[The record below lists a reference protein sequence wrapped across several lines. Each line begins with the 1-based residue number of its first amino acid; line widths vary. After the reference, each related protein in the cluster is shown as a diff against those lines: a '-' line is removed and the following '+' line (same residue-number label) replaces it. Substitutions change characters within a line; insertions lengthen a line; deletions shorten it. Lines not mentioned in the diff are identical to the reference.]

1 MTPTAAIY
9 GNSQA
14 GGTGAIVQDAL
25 QARGWQ
31 VTRWFQN
38 GAKAGTIVAKAI
50 ANLPGPGVVVLFAG
64 DATAEQMAV
73 VKKAAGPGRVVWVAN
88 PPATKIANLPLARSV
103 FGKHITDAE
112 YWLTSGVAKDREV
125 DAKRAKQAAYG
136 LNIAFVDPRA
146 LAYPAQPDG
155 IHATGSTAKA
165 WAGLVVDAVEGRGGS
180 PWGVLALAAGVAA
193 VTKALRLW

>member
-14 GGTGAIVQDAL
+14 GGTGAIVEDAL
-25 QARGWQ
+25 QAAGWK

-38 GAKAGTIVAKAI
+38 GAKAGTIVAKAL
-50 ANLPGPGVVVLFAG
+50 ANLPGPSVVVMFAG

-73 VKKAAGPGRVVWVAN
+73 VKQAVGKGRLVWVAN
-88 PPATKIANLPLARSV
+88 PPATKIGNLPLARSV
-103 FGKHITDAE
+103 FGKHVTDAE
-112 YWLTSGVAKDREV
+112 YWLRSGVGADREN
-125 DAKRAKQAAYG
+125 DARRAKRAADD
-136 LNIAFVDPRA
+136 LDIVFVDPRV

-155 IHATGSTAKA
+155 IHATGETARQ

-180 PWGVLALAAGVAA
+180 PWGWLALGAGVAA

>member
-1 MTPTAAIY
+1 MTAPTAAIY

-38 GAKAGTIVAKAI
+38 GAKAGTIVSKAL
-50 ANLPGPGVVVLFAG
+50 ANLPGPSVVVMFAG
-64 DATAEQMAV
+64 DATVEQMAV

-103 FGKHITDAE
+103 FGKHVTDSD
-112 YWLTSGVAKDREV
+112 YWLKSGVGANRED
-125 DAKRAKQAAYG
+125 DARRAKKAAAS
-136 LNIAFVDPRA
+136 LDLAFVDPRA

-155 IHATGSTAKA
+155 IHATGETARQ
-165 WAGLVVDAVEGRGGS
+165 WAQLVVDAVLRPPGGFG
-180 PWGVLALAAGVAA
+180 WLLVAAGGLA
-193 VTKALRLW
+193 VTKVLRWW

>member
-1 MTPTAAIY
+1 MTAPTAAIY

-14 GGTGAIVQDAL
+14 GGTGAIVEAGL

-38 GAKAGTIVAKAI
+38 GAKAGTIVAKAL

-103 FGKHITDAE
+103 FGKHVTDSD
-112 YWLTSGVAKDREV
+112 YWLTSGVAEDREV
-125 DAKRAKQAAYG
+125 DARRAKKAAAS
-136 LNIAFVDPRA
+136 LDLAFVDPRA

-155 IHATGSTAKA
+155 IHATGETAKQ
-165 WAGLVVDAVEGRGGS
+165 WAGLVVDAVLQPPSGFG
-180 PWGVLALAAGVAA
+180 WLLVAAGGLA
-193 VTKALRLW
+193 VTKVLRWW